1 MTTHSHRP
9 DIPAPPH
16 LFVWLALL
24 LGALGLPSS
33 SEGSA
38 ASPINGRAG
47 EPPNNSSCI
56 ACHSSNPINSGD
68 GDLRLLN
75 TPTSVVP
82 GQTYDLVVEL
92 LHPGQSRWG
101 FELTVLDEA
110 GNAGGTLVATDTT
123 RTQLS
128 HDNARNRDFLKQTL
142 TGTDAGTP
150 GPTRWNFQWIAPL
163 TVSAVTFY
171 FAGDAADNSG
181 TVQGDFIYT
190 RSVSLQTTPVEPSTW
205 GQIKRSFDRDAVSAR
220 AGGSAGGW

>member
-1 MTTHSHRP
+1 MSTLRHRP
-9 DIPAPPH
+9 DTPAPP
-16 LFVWLALL
+16 LV
-24 LGALGLPSS
+24 LGLLILFATLGVASS
-33 SEGSA
+33 AEASA
-38 ASPINGRAG
+38 ANPINGRAG

-75 TPTSVVP
+75 IPPTVVP
-82 GQTYDLVVEL
+82 GQTYDLMVEL

-110 GNAGGTLVATDTT
+110 GNAGGTLTATDTT

-128 HDNARNRDFLKQTL
+128 HDVARNRDFLKQTL
-142 TGTDAGTP
+142 AGTDAGTP
-150 GPTRWNFQWIAPL
+150 GPTRWSFQWTAPP
-163 TVSAVTFY
+163 AFNGVTFY

-190 RSVSLQTTPVEPSTW
+190 RSVSLQTTPVELATW
-205 GQIKRSFDRDAVSAR
+205 GRVKRWFDGD
-220 AGGSAGGW
+220 